1 MYNETLKTFIE
12 ENKDRIPRIKDNKEK
27 NNMKDYSVDVHAL
40 KSDCK
45 YLGFK
50 KLAEIA
56 YNHEIKSKDNDINYV
71 NENFEELIDEYN
83 KISDIINN
91 YL

>member
-12 ENKDRIPRIKDNKEK
+12 ENKSRIPRIKDNKEK

-45 YLGFK
+45 YLGFR

-56 YNHEIKSKDNDINYV
+56 YNHVLKSKDNDVNYV
-71 NENFEELIDEYN
+71 KEKFDELMNEYN
-83 KISDIINN
+83 RISDIINK

>member
-1 MYNETLKTFIE
+1 
-12 ENKDRIPRIKDNKEK
+12 
-27 NNMKDYSVDVHAL
+27 MKDYSVDIHAL

-56 YNHEIKSKDNDINYV
+56 YNHEMKSKENDGNYV
-71 NENFEELIDEYN
+71 NENFEELIDGYN

>member
-1 MYNETLKTFIE
+1 
-12 ENKDRIPRIKDNKEK
+12 
-27 NNMKDYSVDVHAL
+27 MKVLANVTHYPLTKHL

-45 YLGFK
+45 YLGFR

-56 YNHEIKSKDNDINYV
+56 YNHVLKSKDNDVNYV
-71 NENFEELIDEYN
+71 KEKFDELMNEYN
-83 KISDIINN
+83 RISDIINK